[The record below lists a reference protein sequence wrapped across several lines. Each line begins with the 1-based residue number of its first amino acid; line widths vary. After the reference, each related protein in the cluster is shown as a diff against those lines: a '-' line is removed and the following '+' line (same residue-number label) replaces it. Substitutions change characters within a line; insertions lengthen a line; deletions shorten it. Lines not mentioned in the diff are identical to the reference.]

1 MPETIDAQ
9 FDELVGYARDNA
21 RLVQAARLRGRGN
34 GRTVR
39 RRGGAALLGTAVVAA
54 AVSLGTTVHTAGTSP
69 QAVASAKPALAPAG
83 ATTPYSETKVG
94 KVTLGRTVPSLAGVN
109 LTPTQVAGL
118 EKLHLGVVALTTPDP
133 SHPDTYKTV
142 WLNKHP
148 LSAAQVAALQNLGL
162 SAAQIAALQ

>member
-9 FDELVGYARDNA
+9 FDEVVGYARDNA
-21 RLVQAARLRGRGN
+21 RLVRAAQLRGRGN
-34 GRTVR
+34 RRTAR

-54 AVSLGTTVHTAGTSP
+54 AVSLGTTVHMAGASP
-69 QAVASAKPALAPAG
+69 QAIASAKPALAPAG
-83 ATTPYSETKVG
+83 ATTPYTETKIG
-94 KVTLGRTVPSLAGVN
+94 KVTLGHNVPSLAGVN
-109 LTPTQVAGL
+109 LTSAQIAGL

>member
-34 GRTVR
+34 SRTVR

-54 AVSLGTTVHTAGTSP
+54 AVSLGTTVHTAGAPS
-69 QAVASAKPALAPAG
+69 QAVASSKPALAPAG
-83 ATTPYSETKVG
+83 ATTPYTATKVG
-94 KVTLGRTVPSLAGVN
+94 KVTLGHTVPSLAGVN
-109 LTPTQVAGL
+109 LTPPQIAGL

-133 SHPDTYKTV
+133 SHPDAYKTI

-148 LSAAQVAALQNLGL
+148 LN
-162 SAAQIAALQ
+162 AAQIAALQDLGLTAAQIAALQ